1 MNKFISN
8 ILLIFGCMIM
18 YATPSRAAIDY
29 QQVEEIIIA
38 AKLSIEEARRV
49 GFEWRDSN
57 SILEYAIVAAES
69 AMSVEDMENA
79 LSLAQKALLQGEAA
93 QLQAKIA
100 VDVAPR
106 FGVIIRK
113 IREYDQEIAV
123 AKSAR
128 KVADDAGFEW
138 RDTTDLITKADV
150 AARIGRIDEAL
161 HLAKRAR
168 FQGEAAQAQTI
179 AQANAEPRF

>member
-1 MNKFISN
+1 
-8 ILLIFGCMIM
+8 M

-93 QLQAKIA
+93 Q
-100 VDVAPR
+100 
-106 FGVIIRK
+106 
-113 IREYDQEIAV
+113 
-123 AKSAR
+123 
-128 KVADDAGFEW
+128 
-138 RDTTDLITKADV
+138 
-150 AARIGRIDEAL
+150 
-161 HLAKRAR
+161 
-168 FQGEAAQAQTI
+168 AQAI